1 MPVTGPF
8 HFVAEPVDAGMRLDL
23 LVVAHI
29 SFLTRSQAAGLIQQ
43 GRITVNNRPK
53 KPGYRLQAAD
63 RIAGCIPEP
72 IDVAAQPEPLD
83 LDILHED
90 DDMIV
95 LNKSAGMVVHPAPGH
110 ASGTLVNAL
119 LHHCPGIGPIGG
131 ELRPGIVHRLDKDTS
146 GVLIVA
152 KNAAAHAHL
161 AAQFAARGIR
171 KIYLAIVYGEMAENS
186 GVIALPIGR
195 HPVNRKRMSTRSRKP
210 RAAETR
216 WTVRER
222 FKGLT
227 LLELNL
233 KTGRTHQARVHC
245 AAVNH
250 PILGDPVYTG
260 RNAGRGLPA
269 ALSALT
275 RSAGRQML
283 HAWQLT
289 CRHPRR
295 QAPVCFEAPLPQDM
309 NQLIAHLRRL
319 SASGQDSGSPS
330 RYR

>member
-8 HFVAEPVDAGMRLDL
+8 HFVVDPIDAGTRLDL
-23 LVVAHI
+23 SVAAHLPG
-29 SFLTRSQAAGLIQQ
+29 LTRSQAATLIQQ
-43 GRITVNNRPK
+43 GRIFVNDGPK
-53 KPGYRLQAAD
+53 KPGYRLQALD
-63 RIAGCIPEP
+63 RIAGFVPPPVEA
-72 IDVAAQPEPLD
+72 VAQPESLA

-95 LNKSAGMVVHPAPGH
+95 LNKAAGMVVHPAPGH

-119 LHHCPGIGPIGG
+119 LYHCPGIGPIGG

-146 GVLIVA
+146 GVLVVA

-161 AAQFAARGIR
+161 AAQFAARSIC
-171 KIYLAIVYGEMAENS
+171 KIYLAVVWGEMAENS
-186 GVIALPIGR
+186 GVIELPIGR
-195 HPVNRKRMSTRSRKP
+195 HPVDRKRMSTHSRKP
-210 RAAETR
+210 RVAETR
-216 WTVRER
+216 WKVRER

-227 LLELNL
+227 LVELTL

-250 PILGDPVYTG
+250 PILGDPVYAG
-260 RNAGRGLPA
+260 RNAGRRMPA
-269 ALSALT
+269 AVSALT
-275 RSAGRQML
+275 RSVGRQLL

-295 QAPVCFEAPLPQDM
+295 RAPVFFEAPLPRDM
-309 NQLIAHLRRL
+309 NQMIAHLRRL
-319 SASGQDSGSPS
+319 SAPGQDAGLPP
-330 RYR
+330 R

>member
-1 MPVTGPF
+1 MPATGPF
-8 HFVAEPVDAGMRLDL
+8 HFVVETVDAGMRLDL
-23 LVVAHI
+23 SVAAHV
-29 SFLTRSQAAGLIQQ
+29 SALTRSQAAALIQQ
-43 GRITVNNRPK
+43 GRITVNDRPK

-63 RIAGCIPEP
+63 RIAGCIPP
-72 IDVAAQPEPLD
+72 PVDAVAQPEPLA

-95 LNKSAGMVVHPAPGH
+95 LNKSAGVVVHPAPGH

-119 LHHCPGIGPIGG
+119 LYHCPGIGPIGG

-146 GVLIVA
+146 GVLVVA

-161 AAQFAARGIR
+161 SAQFAARGIC
-171 KIYLAIVYGEMAENS
+171 KIYLAIVYGEMAGNS
-186 GVIALPIGR
+186 GVIELPIGR
-195 HPVNRKRMSTRSRKP
+195 HPVDRKRMSIRSRKP
-210 RAAETR
+210 RVAETR
-216 WTVRER
+216 WKVHER

-227 LLELNL
+227 LVELNL

-250 PILGDPVYTG
+250 PILGDPVYAG
-260 RNAGRGLPA
+260 RNTSRGFPA
-269 ALSALT
+269 ALGAHFRQT
-275 RSAGRQML
+275 KRQML

-289 CRHPRR
+289 CLHPGRL
-295 QAPVCFEAPLPQDM
+295 APVFFEAPLPQDM

-319 SASGQDSGSPS
+319 SSP
-330 RYR
+330 